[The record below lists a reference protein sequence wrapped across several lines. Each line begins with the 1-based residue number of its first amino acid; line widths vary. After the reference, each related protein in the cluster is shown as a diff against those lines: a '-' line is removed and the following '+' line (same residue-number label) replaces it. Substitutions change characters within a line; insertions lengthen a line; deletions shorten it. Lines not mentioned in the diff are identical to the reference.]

1 MTKFIYMKTL
11 ALFMIILGFSYCM
24 TSFYNFYSYIFG
36 INQIANGNIIIM
48 SLGLLFPLYTFIFG
62 VFFYFYTDKDFASI
76 NPFILSTGI
85 SLLIVGV
92 SRIFIN
98 YGIMEFLHFTFS
110 YVLIVLSL
118 LLIYGCIRFKY

>member
-1 MTKFIYMKTL
+1 MKTL